1 MSDPEDAGLLS
12 YGGFGITA
20 SQARDDFQNTDI
32 NEAESDG
39 SASFIYTVFYA
50 ISFTD
55 WELTSSLLTS
65 NYYLIKKVSCFL
77 TVDRIM

>member
-12 YGGFGITA
+12 YDIFGMTA
-20 SQARDDFQNTDI
+20 SQIRVDFQNTDI
-32 NEAESDG
+32 NEAGSDG

-50 ISFTD
+50 ISFTR
-55 WELTSSLLTS
+55 
-65 NYYLIKKVSCFL
+65 LIKKVSCLL